1 MHRYVLTSIL
11 CGALLAQ
18 QQPPAAST
26 QTQPAAPQEETL
38 PRFVGGVDYVSTP
51 AWVYDRSGNTVSGL
65 RPEQFRLFD
74 NGKEQNIQVDVS
86 FIPISLV
93 ICIQANAN
101 VEGLLPQV
109 RKIGSLV
116 KPLLIGDQGQ
126 AAVIKYDHRID
137 TIQPFTS
144 DGDQITQAIAK
155 INPGSST
162 SRMIDAVSTA
172 TQMLRRQPKN
182 RQRIILLIG
191 ETRDIASEMR
201 LRTALMDI
209 QVANVTFYAVDMS
222 RFMTTLTGKP
232 QPGRVDN
239 RPAPLAGA
247 ATLPSGV
254 PATPTSVA
262 QATGGAGTAGRA
274 EFLPLLLELYRDAKA
289 IFRKNPVEAF
299 TQATGGMEFG
309 FHSLRTLEDAF
320 QRLGEQLHSSYTIS
334 YSPNNRTVAGWH
346 DIKVDVPGRRD
357 IDKIQARPGY
367 WLGAGS
373 Q

>member
-1 MHRYVLTSIL
+1 MHRYVLTSVV

-18 QQPPAAST
+18 QQPPV
-26 QTQPAAPQEETL
+26 AAPPATPAQSEQQDPET
-38 PRFVGGVDYVSTP
+38 RISTTVDYVSTP
-51 AWVYDRSGNTVSGL
+51 AWVQDRDGNTISGL

-109 RKIGSLV
+109 KKIGGLI

-126 AAVIKYDHRID
+126 AAVIKFDHRIE

-144 DGDQITQAIAK
+144 DGDQISEAIAK
-155 INPGSST
+155 IRPGSST
-162 SRMIDAVSTA
+162 SRMIDAVSAA
-172 TQMLRRQPKN
+172 TQMLRRLPRN
-182 RQRIILLIG
+182 RQRIILLVG
-191 ETRDIASEMR
+191 ETRDVASEMR

-222 RFMTTLTGKP
+222 RFMTTLTAKP
-232 QPGRVDN
+232 QPGRQDT

-247 ATLPSGV
+247 ASLPSMV
-254 PATPTSVA
+254 PPTPTSVA
-262 QATGGAGTAGRA
+262 QATGGGGGTAGRA
-274 EFLPLLLELYRDAKA
+274 EFIPLLLELYRDAKA
-289 IFRKNPVEAF
+289 IFKKNPVEAF

-309 FHSLRTLEDAF
+309 FHSQRTLEEAI
-320 QRLGEQLHSSYTIS
+320 QRLGDQFHSNYTIS
-334 YSPNNRTVAGWH
+334 YSPNNREVTGWH

-357 IDKIQARPGY
+357 VAKVQTRPGY
-367 WLGAGS
+367 WLGAR
-373 Q
+373 